1 MNAPAAVPALNP
13 NAPKFQDLL
22 LEPADNERLAHLCG
36 QLDEHLRQIE
46 RRLGVEINNR
56 GHQFRVIG
64 EPPAVA
70 VAVAV
75 LEALYRT
82 TRDEALTPAQVHL
95 FLQEAGADALVEAE
109 PETDEVTIRTRRGL
123 IRGRGPN
130 QQRYLWNI
138 QHHDLNF
145 GVGPAGTG
153 KTYLAV
159 ACAVDA
165 LESNATRRLI
175 LVRPAVEAGER
186 LGFLPGDMAQ
196 KIDPYLRP
204 LYDALYEMLGFER
217 VAKLI
222 ERNIIEVAPL
232 AFMRGRAQPLT
243 TPILTENGWRE
254 MGSLQV
260 GNYVVGSDGHPT
272 QVLGVYP
279 QGRKPVYRVTL
290 TDGASTLCCAEHL
303 WAVYTASDK
312 RRHKPPRILATQ
324 EMVGNLRSAH
334 QYRYELPVLSNP
346 VCYPERDVPL
356 DAYALGLLLGDRC
369 ITMSTTPS
377 FSSQDSELVE
387 ALAQALAPHAVVPMH
402 ENGLNYVLKNTQASR
417 GGLRIP
423 NPITVILRDLKL
435 AGTNSGT
442 KFIPEL
448 YLCNSV
454 KIRLAVLQGLLDTD
468 GNACAQ
474 QGRTCRV
481 QYVTISERI
490 KEDVIQLIRSLG
502 GVAYHRMRK
511 AEGRKPGFANGRDV
525 PYRADTF
532 VLDIRL
538 PAGMNPFR
546 LTRKAEQYVKYGAGR
561 PMRFIKNIEPAGEA
575 ETQCIRVD
583 ALDHLYMT
591 EDFILTH
598 NTLNDSF
605 IILDEAQNT
614 TVEQMKM
621 FLTRI
626 GFGSTAV
633 VTGDVTQV
641 DLPRN
646 VPSGLRQV
654 LQVLKDVDGI
664 SITFFNARDVVRHP
678 LVQRIVNAYQVWEQN
693 QEQADRDGKSPG

>member
-1 MNAPAAVPALNP
+1 MSVTAPPPSLNP
-13 NAPKFQDLL
+13 NVSPKFQDLL
-22 LEPADNERLAHLCG
+22 LEPADNVRLANLCG
-36 QLDEHLRQIE
+36 NLDEHLRQVE

-64 EPPAVA
+64 DPSAVA

-75 LEALYRT
+75 LEALYRST
-82 TRDEALTPAQVHL
+82 GAEALTPARVHL
-95 FLQEAGADALVEAE
+95 FLQEAGAEALIGDEETEA
-109 PETDEVTIRTRRGL
+109 DEVLIRTRRGL

-165 LESNATRRLI
+165 LESNVTRRLV

-243 TPILTENGWRE
+243 TPVLTENGWRE

-260 GNYVVGSDGHPT
+260 GDYVVGSNGHPT

-303 WAVYTASDK
+303 WVVYTASDK

-324 EMVGNLRSAH
+324 AMMGNLRAAH
-334 QYRYELPVLSNP
+334 QHRYELPVLSDP
-346 VCYPERDVPL
+346 VRYPERDVPL
-356 DAYALGLLLGDRC
+356 DPYALGLLLGDGC
-369 ITMSTTPS
+369 ITTSTTPS

-387 ALAQALAPHAVVPMH
+387 ALARALAPHAVIPTH
-402 ENGLNYVLKNTQASR
+402 RNGSDYVLKHTQASR

-423 NPITVILRDLKL
+423 NPVTVILRDLEL
-435 AGTNSGT
+435 AGTRSGT

-448 YLCNSV
+448 YLRNSV
-454 KIRLAVLQGLLDTD
+454 QVRLGVLQGLLDTD

-474 QGRTCRV
+474 QGRTCRI
-481 QYVTISERI
+481 QYVTTSERL
-490 KEDVIQLIRSLG
+490 KEDVIDLVRSLG
-502 GVAYHRMRK
+502 GVARHRARK
-511 AEGRKPGFANGRDV
+511 AEGRKPGFANGRDI
-525 PYRADTF
+525 PYRADAF

-546 LTRKAEQYVKYGAGR
+546 LTRKAEPCAKYGAGR
-561 PMRFIKNIEPAGEA
+561 PMRFITNIEPAGEA

-583 ALDHLYMT
+583 ASDHLYVT
-591 EDFILTH
+591 EEFILTH

-654 LQVLKDVDGI
+654 LQVLEDVDGI
-664 SITFFNARDVVRHP
+664 SMTFFNARDVVRHP

-693 QEQADRDGKSPG
+693 QEHADRA

>member
-1 MNAPAAVPALNP
+1 MNAPAH
-13 NAPKFQDLL
+13 FQDLL
-22 LEPADNERLAHLCG
+22 LQPTDNERLANLCG

-64 EPPAVA
+64 EPPTVTIAI
-70 VAVAV
+70 AV
-75 LEALYRT
+75 LEALYRHT
-82 TRDEALTPAQVHL
+82 GKETLTPAQVHL
-95 FLQEAGADALVEAE
+95 FLQEAGADALVADLE
-109 PETDEVTIRTRRGL
+109 PDTEEVLIRTRRGL

-165 LESNATRRLI
+165 LESNVTRRLV
-175 LVRPAVEAGER
+175 LVRPAVEAGKR
-186 LGFLPGDMAQ
+186 LGFLPGDLTQ

-243 TPILTENGWRE
+243 SQILTPQGWRP
-254 MGSLQV
+254 MGSLHPGDQV
-260 GNYVVGSDGHPT
+260 IGSNGAPT

-279 QGRKPVYRVTL
+279 QGEKEIYRVTM
-290 TDGASTLCCAEHL
+290 TDGSATLACGEHL
-303 WAVYTASDK
+303 WSVYTASDK
-312 RRHKPPRILATQ
+312 RRNKQARVLQTC
-324 EMVGNLRSAH
+324 EMLGNLKCFH
-334 QYRYELPVLSNP
+334 QYRYELPLLSAP
-346 VCYPERDVPL
+346 VQFPAQPVPL
-356 DAYALGLLLGDRC
+356 DPYALGLLLGDGC
-369 ITMSTTPS
+369 ITGKTTPC
-377 FSSQDSELVE
+377 FSNTDPELIVALDHALE
-387 ALAQALAPHAVVPMH
+387 ALGIQLTCKKGVDFVLRHV
-402 ENGLNYVLKNTQASR
+402 NGGR
-417 GGLRIP
+417 GGVIIQNPVTLALRTLGIEGARS
-423 NPITVILRDLKL
+423 N
-435 AGTNSGT
+435 T
-442 KFIPEL
+442 KFIPEC
-448 YLCNSV
+448 YLHNTTEV
-454 KIRLAVLQGLLDTD
+454 RLAVLQGLLDTD
-468 GNACAQ
+468 GAACTQ
-474 QGRTCRV
+474 QERTCRV
-481 QYVTISERI
+481 QYTTTSPRLR
-490 KEDVIQLIRSLG
+490 DNVIALVRSLG
-502 GVAYHRMRK
+502 GVVYWHVRF
-511 AEGRKPGFANGRDV
+511 AEGRKPGFAHGRAVHHRSDA
-525 PYRADTF
+525 Y
-532 VLDIRL
+532 VLEVRL
-538 PAGMNPFR
+538 PAGLPPFR
-546 LTRKAEQYVKYGAGR
+546 LTRKAARYAENGGGR
-561 PMRFIKNIEPAGEA
+561 PMRFVRSIEAAGKA
-575 ETQCIRVD
+575 PTQCIRVA
-583 ALDHLYMT
+583 ALDNLYVT
-591 EDFILTH
+591 DDFILTH

-664 SITFFNARDVVRHP
+664 SMTFFNARDVVRHP
-678 LVQRIVNAYQVWEQN
+678 LVQRIVSAYQIWEQN
-693 QEQADRDGKSPG
+693 QQQDQPNDG